1 MYNSPNSFF
10 QLSTVLCKFLSITV
24 RYTKSPACLYNSPH
38 FSTSLHF
45 STILCNLYNS
55 LRVHVSTFST
65 FLYNSLHL
73 STATSRILQNCL
85 QFSGFPSPHPP
96 TMPQIPPHFHYNS
109 VNSSTIF
116 DIYMSLY
123 NFYNSLHGST
133 ILYIFLEHFSTMLYN
148 FVEFSSPLFFCI
160 VSELYTHLATS
171 LYNSRY
177 VSLHCPTCLDN
188 SLHVSTFFTFLW
200 ISLQFVSN
208 YLHFFTCANLF
219 NSLHVSTILQFSSL
233 MSLHV
238 STILYNSLHVSCLLH
253 VSTILYM
260 SLQFSTFLEI
270 SRPTPTGRLPTVSRC
285 RIQRLH
291 GQPTNGIHHG
301 QSAHGQAFPYKSLQ
315 FLTCI

>member
-1 MYNSPNSFF
+1 M
-10 QLSTVLCKFLSITV
+10 CM
-24 RYTKSPACLYNSPH
+24 
-38 FSTSLHF
+38 SLQ
-45 STILCNLYNS
+45 
-55 LRVHVSTFST
+55 FST

-73 STATSRILQNCL
+73 STSTSRILQNCL
-85 QFSGFPSPHPP
+85 QFSGFPSAHPP

-188 SLHVSTFFTFLW
+188 SLHVSTFVTFLW
-200 ISLQFVSN
+200 ISL
-208 YLHFFTCANLF
+208 HFFAIIYTSLHAQISSILYMSPQF
-219 NSLHVSTILQFSSL
+219 SNSLL
-233 MSLHV
+233 
-238 STILYNSLHVSCLLH
+238 SCLYI
-253 VSTILYM
+253 SPQSFTILYM
-260 SLQFSTFLEI
+260 SHVSCMSRQFSTCLYNSGHFLKFLVQLQR
-270 SRPTPTGRLPTVSRC
+270 SVCPQSAAVGSNGSTVNQQTVYTTVSLKYGCSRS
-285 RIQRLH
+285 
-291 GQPTNGIHHG
+291 GI
-301 QSAHGQAFPYKSLQ
+301 SLQ
-315 FLTCI
+315 ISTNLYNS